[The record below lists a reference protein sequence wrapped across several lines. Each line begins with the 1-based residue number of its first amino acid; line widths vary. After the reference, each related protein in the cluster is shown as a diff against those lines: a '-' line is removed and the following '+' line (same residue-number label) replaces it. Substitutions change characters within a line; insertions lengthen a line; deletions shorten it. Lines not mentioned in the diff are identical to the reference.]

1 MRNDASDDSIAMRQR
16 WRLAEIRC
24 EDYAFVLTSRFINL
38 LEARVRCRFSHVCW
52 LMGPRKC
59 CVMLTKRCFME
70 TPRRAHDP
78 AHARGA
84 NDASACG
91 VLTCAGRD
99 LLKAIPVC
107 FTFQLPSCTLCL

>member
-38 LEARVRCRFSHVCW
+38 LEARVRCLFSHVCW

-59 CVMLTKRCFME
+59 CVMLT
-70 TPRRAHDP
+70 
-78 AHARGA
+78 
-84 NDASACG
+84 
-91 VLTCAGRD
+91 
-99 LLKAIPVC
+99 
-107 FTFQLPSCTLCL
+107 